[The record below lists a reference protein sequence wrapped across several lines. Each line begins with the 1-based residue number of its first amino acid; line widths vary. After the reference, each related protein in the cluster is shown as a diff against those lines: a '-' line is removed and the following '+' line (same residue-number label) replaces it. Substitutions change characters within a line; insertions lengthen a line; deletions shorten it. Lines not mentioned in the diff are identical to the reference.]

1 MPTTLATTRAV
12 APASYTRAEL
22 MALPDVD
29 LPELYRDAVGML
41 RSYIGGDGGLE
52 HGLWATVELIQKV
65 GRKRGLGLAEVDDV
79 EVNQSDWM

>member
-12 APASYTRAEL
+12 DPASYTRAEL
-22 MALPDVD
+22 MALPEADQ
-29 LPELYRDAVGML
+29 PELYRDAVGML

-65 GRKRGLGLAEVDDV
+65 GRKRGLGLAEVDDI
-79 EVNQSDWM
+79 EIDQPDWM

>member
-1 MPTTLATTRAV
+1 MQTLATTRAV

-22 MALPDVD
+22 MALPADE

-52 HGLWATVELIQKV
+52 HGLWSTVELIPKV
-65 GRKRGLGLAEVDDV
+65 GRKRGLGLAEVEDV
-79 EVNQSDWM
+79 EIDQPDWM